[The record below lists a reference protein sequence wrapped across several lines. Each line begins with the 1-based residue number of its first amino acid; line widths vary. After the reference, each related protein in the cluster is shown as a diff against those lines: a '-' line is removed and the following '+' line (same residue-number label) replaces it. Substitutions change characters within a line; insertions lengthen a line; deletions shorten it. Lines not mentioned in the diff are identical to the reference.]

1 MFLQT
6 NGYLILEHLQVE
18 KNMDSGP
25 SWADQWDYN
34 NPDPLPCPTNEDES
48 KKSSKKQK
56 KEEDGSKSS
65 LGKTLLGFKWVK
77 ELRKK
82 SEK

>member
-1 MFLQT
+1 
-6 NGYLILEHLQVE
+6 
-18 KNMDSGP
+18 MDSGP

-34 NPDPLPCPTNEDES
+34 NPDPLPSTMQEDES
-48 KKSSKKQK
+48 KKKNKKKK

-65 LGKTLLGFKWVK
+65 LGKTLLGFKWMK

-82 SEK
+82 PEK

>member
-1 MFLQT
+1 MIFK
-6 NGYLILEHLQVE
+6 HLQE
-18 KNMDSGP
+18 KKKMDSGP

-34 NPDPLPCPTNEDES
+34 NPDPLPSSTKEDES
-48 KKSSKKQK
+48 KKKNKKK

-65 LGKTLLGFKWVK
+65 LGKTLLGFKWMK